1 MPERRG
7 EDARGW
13 VFTTAKFRVLA
24 DKNLDFPGK
33 LAGRLPQNSQKTI
46 SVSKVGLTRKEV
58 AAKFGVAVRT
68 IDNWRHKYD
77 LPHYCMGGQVRFVGS
92 EADAWAKTM
101 RRGRPVPGMV

>member
-1 MPERRG
+1 MKKIVVVGQPPKPGG
-7 EDARGW
+7 E
-13 VFTTAKFRVLA
+13 KY
-24 DKNLDFPGK
+24 
-33 LAGRLPQNSQKTI
+33 
-46 SVSKVGLTRKEV
+46 LTRKEV

-101 RRGRPVPGMV
+101 RRGRPVPGMLWEQG